1 MRKRMTMNIHSHGG
15 ADDGYKQKELAEF
28 LLRESPSVVALQEVC
43 QTRSAPV
50 REPPRGFRVMG
61 EEIPLR
67 EDNFLLGLFD
77 LLGGENEAVWLPV
90 KVGYGT
96 RDEGLALLT
105 RFPAGEARE
114 ILLTPYRP
122 YEDWRRRS
130 ALAVSDPSGR
140 EWTVSLHMSWWEEG
154 FLLEWNRLSA
164 SLRDAPSVWLM
175 GDFNLP
181 SWQMER
187 EGDPLAR
194 EGYADAFSLAKRRD
208 EEDTVLPY
216 ADGWR
221 ERSAGADGLRIDG
234 IRCRPA
240 RPVLRYRRIFDGRE
254 EPVLSDHFG
263 IMIETE
269 EDEDEHKRS

>member
-15 ADDGYKQKELAEF
+15 VDDGYKQRELAAL
-28 LLRESPSVVALQEVC
+28 LLREKPYAVALQEVC
-43 QTRSAPV
+43 QTRSASPTESV
-50 REPPRGFRVMG
+50 RGLRCLGG
-61 EEIPLR
+61 EISLR
-67 EDNFLLGLFD
+67 EDNFLLGLLS
-77 LLGGENEAVWLPV
+77 LLKGEYEAAWLPV

-105 RFPAGEARE
+105 RFPIGEARE

-130 ALAVSDPSGR
+130 ALAVSDLSGR

-154 FLLEWNRLSA
+154 FSLEWNRLSSA
-164 SLRDAPSVWLM
+164 LRHGPSVWLM

-181 SWQMER
+181 AEQMER
-187 EGDPLAR
+187 QGDPLLR
-194 EGYADAFSLAKRRD
+194 EGYADAYVLAEEAD
-208 EEDTVLPY
+208 AEEDTVSPL

-221 ERSAGADGLRIDG
+221 ERTAEGALRIDQ
-234 IRCRPA
+234 IRCRPP

-254 EPVLSDHFG
+254 EPILSDHFG

-269 EDEDEHKRS
+269 EDEDERGST